1 MLGPRPGATTPV
13 RTRLW
18 RSRLLRERLPRGL
31 RERITKRESTG
42 AQNVSQA
49 EVQQAVQRFAGR
61 FADQVTQAAEQLADQ
76 GDLQHTERVLRR
88 ALLYTANA
96 FEIATGP
103 LPELNFLDM
112 LVFTSLVRDA
122 FAKHWQPRLF
132 PSRGS
137 AMLDALATAEAD
149 AWSLSEKYLQ
159 PNQRAELRERIRN
172 WQATHPAQY
181 RVESVRLS
189 DFPELAA
196 VGDRR
201 SDKGTLLGDL
211 RGATKTADQAV
222 LLGDR
227 ALFWAQRAPT
237 LIRLQVRLG
246 ALEITEDLTGPLAE
260 SQVLLE
266 NCGELVREAQALA
279 PVLSQGTQLT
289 QQLAQLSVQA
299 QELL

>member
-1 MLGPRPGATTPV
+1 MLGTRTGATTPV

-18 RSRLLRERLPRGL
+18 RSKGLRERLPRGL
-31 RERITKRESTG
+31 RKRIEEREVAR

-61 FADQVTQAAEQLADQ
+61 FADQVIQAAEHLADQ

-88 ALLYTANA
+88 VLLYTANA

-122 FAKHWQPRLF
+122 FARHWQPRLF
-132 PSRGS
+132 EERGN
-137 AMLDALATAEAD
+137 AMLETLADTEAD
-149 AWSLSEKYLQ
+149 AWSLAELYLQ
-159 PNQRAELRERIRN
+159 PNQREELRERIRN
-172 WQATHPAQY
+172 WQAAHPAQY

-196 VGDRR
+196 VSDRKHN
-201 SDKGTLLGDL
+201 KGTLLGDL
-211 RGATKTADQAV
+211 RSATRTADQAV

-237 LIRLQVRLG
+237 
-246 ALEITEDLTGPLAE
+246 
-260 SQVLLE
+260 
-266 NCGELVREAQALA
+266 
-279 PVLSQGTQLT
+279 
-289 QQLAQLSVQA
+289 
-299 QELL
+299 